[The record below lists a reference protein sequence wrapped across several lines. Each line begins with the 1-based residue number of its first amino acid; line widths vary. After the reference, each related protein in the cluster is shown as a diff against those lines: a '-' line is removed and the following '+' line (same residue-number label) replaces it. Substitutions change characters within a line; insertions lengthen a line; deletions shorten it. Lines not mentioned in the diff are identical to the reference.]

1 MRRGGVLILCAVVG
15 WGLSGCF
22 DTGPAGP
29 ICGAILYKEPFDGS
43 GSGWP
48 QASDAD
54 AETSIHDGRYRIEV
68 LNAFSYVYL
77 RNDEQGPYTDLCY
90 AARVW
95 DRSNEAGQSTGL
107 AFRWTDD
114 GRFYLFSIS
123 PDSGMVVFAIFTDG
137 RARAIRATNCSAI
150 RGVGEENRIR
160 VIAQG
165 DHFLFFVN
173 DELAFDEYDSRLVA
187 GGIGVSGASW
197 ETIPAV
203 LEFDDLTVRRPE

>member
-1 MRRGGVLILCAVVG
+1 MRRVGGLILCAVIG

-22 DTGPAGP
+22 DMGPSSPVCGGIVYDESFDGAGP
-29 ICGAILYKEPFDGS
+29 
-43 GSGWP
+43 GWP

-68 LNAFSYVYL
+68 LNAFSYIHL

-95 DRSNEAGQSTGL
+95 DRSNTAGQFAGL
-107 AFRWTDD
+107 AFRWTNDE
-114 GRFYLFSIS
+114 RFYLFSIS
-123 PDSGMVVFAIFTDG
+123 PHSGLASFAIFTDG
-137 RARAIRATNCSAI
+137 RARAIRATSCSAI

-173 DELAFDEYDSRLVA
+173 EELAFDEYDSRLVA
-187 GGIGVSGASW
+187 GGIGVAGASW
-197 ETIPAV
+197 ETIPAI
-203 LEFDDLTVRRPE
+203 LEFDDLTVHRPE